1 MASQPSE
8 PLIVR
13 VVRPLSFDE
22 ALDAA
27 RAAWRLGYGVNL
39 RTVLVRDGL
48 EADGLVE
55 RYEVTLLESSPLA
68 AGDSEDDT
76 WGVGRQTGFEA

>member
-1 MASQPSE
+1 MASQSSE

-22 ALDAA
+22 ALGAA
-27 RAAWRLGYGVNL
+27 RAAWQLGYGVKL

-68 AGDSEDDT
+68 PGDSEDDT
-76 WGVGRQTGFEA
+76 WGAGRQTGFEA